1 MSLLTTEQ
9 RIIFDETIR
18 LRHVD
23 ALNDGEEGL
32 TVTHGHK
39 GKLLPGNRVRKVRA
53 KHTSL
58 GRNARPR
65 RRTRGD
71 PRPNTHPAHPRDDE
85 TSRRRDARRRLRVI
99 DETRPLSSG
108 ASLSTSRPSSS
119 RPSLTRLTRLVAPS
133 LSRRARIASRRTSWT
148 PRTPST
154 SSTPAIPT
162 TTARRS
168 PIN

>member
-53 KHTSL
+53 KHASL
-58 GRNARPR
+58 GRRARPR
-65 RRTRGD
+65 RSN
-71 PRPNTHPAHPRDDE
+71 PR
-85 TSRRRDARRRLRVI
+85 
-99 DETRPLSSG
+99 
-108 ASLSTSRPSSS
+108 
-119 RPSLTRLTRLVAPS
+119 
-133 LSRRARIASRRTSWT
+133 
-148 PRTPST
+148 
-154 SSTPAIPT
+154 
-162 TTARRS
+162 
-168 PIN
+168 